1 MCAASQALGGGHEVA
16 HWAGVHREAV
26 GPAAAARNAWKSFM
40 TELAQIDAVGD
51 YAIIDDGIQWIV
63 QRYQGGRWR
72 NVSFVRST
80 KDALARC
87 LREAEASASE
97 ANALLARLPNH
108 HRTWPEAGSR
118 RLNPKTLCGGLLRSQ
133 NASCHAGSGITRRAS
148 HRWARRAVQC
158 TVTLGRLLAAR
169 SRYCR
174 ARA

>member
-1 MCAASQALGGGHEVA
+1 
-16 HWAGVHREAV
+16 
-26 GPAAAARNAWKSFM
+26 M

-108 HRTWPEAGSR
+108 HRTYLEAGSR
-118 RLNPKTLCGGLLRSQ
+118 RLNPKTL
-133 NASCHAGSGITRRAS
+133 
-148 HRWARRAVQC
+148 
-158 TVTLGRLLAAR
+158 
-169 SRYCR
+169 SRGPIP
-174 ARA
+174 